1 MLWKNCLNFNL
12 EQLSHSMSVGNIA
25 SLAVSMEICFF
36 AVICINSA
44 WVNESHQLYIVE
56 FWWPD
61 KLPHKISAKSEHI
74 CSSYSILKIGKFYIQ
89 FLAPIINI
97 WRSLAQARL
106 YIKFISIQRT
116 IILCGSLDVQRC
128 PKKHLNTFLPKI
140 IWGRTNL

>member
-1 MLWKNCLNFNL
+1 M
-12 EQLSHSMSVGNIA
+12 
-25 SLAVSMEICFF
+25 
-36 AVICINSA
+36 
-44 WVNESHQLYIVE
+44 NESHQLYIVE

-106 YIKFISIQRT
+106 YIQFTNKG
-116 IILCGSLDVQRC
+116 GSRRPEKSRKNWIHFHGQGQVHGQGQCKGKLQGHGQGQCKAEVEGHGQEHCRG
-128 PKKHLNTFLPKI
+128 KVEGH
-140 IWGRTNL
+140 GQGQ